1 MNKLVKTSGSLPEI
15 RANDA
20 RAWVG
25 AALLALT
32 MAACGGGGAG
42 GGQEGTSGGSGAVP
56 GGNLIV
62 TVMDPLRIP
71 AVGAKVTVQPDGGST
86 IYGTTGSNGQ
96 AEIRVPAGRVMVYV
110 SGPGFRGFGPDV
122 TVGSRETLK
131 VSVATHPKV
140 DSLAGGIVGAK
151 VVEVSPDGRA
161 VQFSLD
167 IMSVDG
173 VNQYSSVSTAIQ
185 VEDCTPDA
193 VNDTLGVQ
201 ADCIVGAGGFD
212 APYGASRTES
222 VETVSNAGLSFGSF
236 DTVLLLDQGADL
248 AINDPADQRLFAAKY
263 LLSLTSDRGA
273 GQQRSVLGAFSAD
286 HAGSGRFSV
295 LPQKPVT
302 LFPLGNPGFTSDG
315 RSLFP
320 IVDAL
325 ATQEGGAGALLPAV
339 DKALDF
345 LDASADLSSPAIV
358 VVSNGRDDTCGSTA
372 DCRRLRDAVVARAD
386 ARGVRIVTIGL
397 ARDGSAA
404 DHETMNLLAQ
414 TRYAGA
420 SLWLDDPAQF
430 GMAMV
435 DVHSYLGDFKPFVR
449 ATFRIESP
457 TAGAFAPGRTVLGKV
472 RFEHC
477 PWDCFEAAVPFA
489 VKIP

>member
-1 MNKLVKTSGSLPEI
+1 MNKLVKICGSLPGI
-15 RANDA
+15 RANGA
-20 RAWVG
+20 RAWFG

-42 GGQEGTSGGSGAVP
+42 GGQDGTSGAGSAVP
-56 GGNLIV
+56 SGKLIV
-62 TVMDPLRIP
+62 AVTDPLRIP
-71 AVGAKVTVQPDGGST
+71 AVGAQVTVQPVGGST
-86 IYGTTGSNGQ
+86 LYGTTGSNGQ
-96 AEIRVPAGRVMVYV
+96 VEIRVPAGRVSVHA
-110 SGPGFRGFGPDV
+110 SGPGFMGIGPEV
-122 TVGSRETLK
+122 TVGSRETRK
-131 VSVATHPKV
+131 VNVATDPRV
-140 DSLAGGIVGAK
+140 DRIAGGIAGAK
-151 VVEVSPDGRA
+151 VVEVSSDGRT

-167 IMSVDG
+167 IVSVDG
-173 VNQYSSVSTAIQ
+173 INEPGSFSREIR
-185 VEDCTPDA
+185 VERCTPDV
-193 VNDTLGVQ
+193 VNDAPTVQ
-201 ADCIVGAGGFD
+201 SDCIAGPSGFD
-212 APYGASRTES
+212 APYGESWAES
-222 VETVSNAGLSFGSF
+222 VEDDSYAGMHFGSF
-236 DTVLLLDQGADL
+236 NTVLLLDQGTDL
-248 AINDPADQRLFAAKY
+248 ATSDPADRRLFAAKY
-263 LLSLTSDRGA
+263 LLSLTSGRGA
-273 GQQRSVLGAFSAD
+273 GQQRSILGAFSAD

-315 RSLFP
+315 RSLLP

-325 ATQEGGAGALLPAV
+325 ATQEGGACALLPAV

-345 LDASADLSSPAIV
+345 LNASADLISPAIV

-420 SLWLDDPAQF
+420 ALWLDDPNQF

-435 DVHSYLGDFKPFVR
+435 DAYSYLGSFKPFVR

-457 TAGAFAPGRTVLGKV
+457 TAGAFVSGRTVLGKV
-472 RFEHC
+472 RFEDC
-477 PWDCFEAAVPFA
+477 PWDCYEVTVPFA